1 MAGVADWSA
10 SMMKSCPASLC
21 TWMTWTFPAGR
32 DELDDDADA
41 TMPRVVAAATV
52 AARSVLGMVM
62 RGKV

>member
-1 MAGVADWSA
+1 
-10 SMMKSCPASLC
+10 
-21 TWMTWTFPAGR
+21 MTWTFPAGR

-52 AARSVLGMVM
+52 AARSVLRMVM